1 MFRNLLT
8 HQTAHALPI
17 HLVSAST
24 LNAWLKKA
32 PAAHKAWVESHRF
45 EALPDTAL
53 MLPAANGKPAAV
65 LAGVAPALTP
75 WSLAAL
81 PALLP
86 AGTYKIATALSA
98 VQHAQ
103 LALGVLLAQYQFSR
117 YRRMKNK
124 PFVLALPKNIA
135 LTPVTQLAE
144 ATALAR
150 DLINTPT
157 NDMGPKEL
165 AAEAKKLAHSLKA
178 EYREIVGDDL
188 LKKNYPAIHAV
199 GRASPNAPRLID
211 IRWGNTKHPKLTL
224 VGKGVCFDTGGLDL
238 KPLSAMRL
246 MKKDMGGAALM
257 LALATLVIRH
267 ALPVRLRV
275 LIPAVENSVSGNAFR
290 PQDIIRTRK
299 GLSVEIGSTDA
310 EGRVILCDA
319 LTEADSE
326 SPDLIL
332 DAATLTG
339 AARTALGTEL
349 PALFSNQDKLAR
361 DLQTISHATHDPMWH
376 LPLWQGYDKYV
387 SSPIADITNS
397 PNYNFAG
404 AITAALYLQR
414 FVRATTPWV
423 HIDTYAWNAEAQPG
437 RPIGGEALCLRA
449 LFAYLQKRYAT

>member
-1 MFRNLLT
+1 MFEHLLT
-8 HQTAHALPI
+8 HQTTHALPI
-17 HLVSAST
+17 HLVSTNT
-24 LNAWLKKA
+24 LAAWLKKA
-32 PAAHKAWVESHRF
+32 PATHKAWVESHRF

-53 MLPAANGKPAAV
+53 VLPAANGKPAAV
-65 LAGVAPALTP
+65 LAGVAPTLTP

-81 PALLP
+81 PMLLP
-86 AGTYKIATALSA
+86 AGTYKIETALSA
-98 VQHAQ
+98 GQHAP
-103 LALGVLLAQYQFSR
+103 LALGVLLAQYQFAR
-117 YRRMKNK
+117 YRTMKAK

-135 LTPVTQLAE
+135 LAPVIQLAE

-150 DLINTPT
+150 NLINTPT

-165 AAEAKKLAHSLKA
+165 AAEAKKLAQSLKA
-178 EYREIVGDDL
+178 EYREIVGDEL

-238 KPLSAMRL
+238 KPLAAMRL

-257 LALATLVIRH
+257 LALAKLIIAH
-267 ALPVRLRV
+267 KLPVRLRV

-290 PQDIIRTRK
+290 PQDIIPTRK

-326 SPDLIL
+326 SPDLII

-349 PALFSNQDKLAR
+349 PSLFSNQDKIAR
-361 DLQTISHATHDPMWH
+361 DLQTTSLAQHDPMWH

-387 SSPIADITNS
+387 NSPIADITNS
-397 PNYNFAG
+397 PNYGFAG

-414 FVRATTPWV
+414 FVRAHTPWV